1 MLAGVADCGR
11 GLKWYG
17 RGRLALGF
25 KPMHG
30 SHAWLGPRSL
40 GREELGSFWDHVAWA
55 EKNHVTSISFS
66 KIQYPRLDRGGRKDC
81 VFVGILKD
89 FGISL
94 KTLSHYS

>member
-1 MLAGVADCGR
+1 MAEGDWPWDLNPCMAAMPG
-11 GLKWYG
+11 
-17 RGRLALGF
+17 
-25 KPMHG
+25 
-30 SHAWLGPRSL
+30 
-40 GREELGSFWDHVAWA
+40 WDHVAWA